1 MMCAAALRNITAFE
15 SVTDAVGTTLRRPT
29 NPVLIDLVCQIIAG
43 NRLTSLT
50 LVFSVPTSNELI
62 DAIVLDPME
71 ALFPLL
77 VYEARR
83 RIQGGEDSGWRM
95 GLGVF
100 DDDHDRLEPGAC
112 RSVGDNVNLNE
123 GDMVLASHMR
133 GRSEEEAIDHSWQA
147 DSLTLRVCR

>member
-1 MMCAAALRNITAFE
+1 MCAAALRNITAFE

-77 VYEARR
+77 VYE
-83 RIQGGEDSGWRM
+83 
-95 GLGVF
+95 
-100 DDDHDRLEPGAC
+100 
-112 RSVGDNVNLNE
+112 
-123 GDMVLASHMR
+123 
-133 GRSEEEAIDHSWQA
+133 
-147 DSLTLRVCR
+147 